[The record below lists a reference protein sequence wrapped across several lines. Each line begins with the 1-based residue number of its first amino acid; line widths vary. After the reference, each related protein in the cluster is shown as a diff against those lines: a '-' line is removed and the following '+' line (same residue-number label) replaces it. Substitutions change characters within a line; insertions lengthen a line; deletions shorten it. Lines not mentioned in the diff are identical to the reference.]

1 MYAYVIIYVSFIALF
16 KKLKKIHLKFKA
28 YTFSYMHANYMVD
41 IYLAGERQK

>member
-1 MYAYVIIYVSFIALF
+1 MYAYVIMYRLSRYL

-28 YTFSYMHANYMVD
+28 YNYSYMHANYMVD